1 MNNLSSKIKRF
12 PEFWNEWSVDSD
24 RISENMVVW
33 SNLSCNEYAFADIQY
48 SGEAGILTFLCSSLP
63 DHEFLG
69 LQLLGIGNLL
79 RALITKYWLCI
90 IFVFGVSINI
100 FVIIAIFTIFLAA
113 CTTTTI
119 NVNIWYLWA
128 FSNKILFTE
137 WSTGGW
143 WGNAIS

>member
-1 MNNLSSKIKRF
+1 MNNLSSKIKKF
-12 PEFWNEWSVDSD
+12 PYVWNEWSVDSD

-48 SGEAGILTFLCSSLP
+48 SGEARILTFLCSSLP

-69 LQLLGIGNLL
+69 LQLLSIGNLL

-90 IFVFGVSINI
+90 IFVFVVSINI

-119 NVNIWYLWA
+119 NVNLWA